1 MTLQVE
7 RLRVR
12 VTLDDPAPAVTQARD
27 EAGRGDESWQR
38 WVAEYECGEAVIV
51 ALEVAL
57 EVFDGRPAVIDV
69 ASRGVFIETNADLPK
84 VEQQVA
90 ELVSKDF
97 PLLARELAVRG
108 HRVDPRE
115 LDEMYVHVE
124 LDHDLRGALRA
135 LANRAASPPATRRN
149 GEALADRAAQCLR
162 RQSRT

>member
-1 MTLQVE
+1 VTLQVE

-12 VTLDDPAPAVTQARD
+12 VTLDDPASAVTQARD

-38 WVAEYECGEAVIV
+38 WVAEYERGEALIV

-57 EVFDGRPAVIDV
+57 EVFDGRPTVIDV
-69 ASRGVFIETNADLPK
+69 ANRGVFIESSSDLPK

-97 PLLARELAVRG
+97 PLLARELATRG

-135 LANRAASPPATRRN
+135 FGESRSEPAGRRPD
-149 GEALADRAAQCLR
+149 ATAKL
-162 RQSRT
+162 SRTERRSA

>member
-1 MTLQVE
+1 VTLQIE

-12 VTLDDPAPAVTQARD
+12 VMLDDPAPAVTQARD

-38 WVAEYECGEAVIV
+38 WVAEYERGEAVIV

-69 ASRGVFIETNADLPK
+69 ANRGVFIETNADLPK

-124 LDHDLRGALRA
+124 LDHDLRSALRA
-135 LANRAASPPATRRN
+135 FGESRSEPAGRHPDAT
-149 GEALADRAAQCLR
+149 AKL
-162 RQSRT
+162 SRTERRSA